1 MLLFVATFRLGINME
16 LVDVIRPIGYNKLM
30 LTFCCNTL
38 ILQSVQQYTMSL
50 TNGTFNNK
58 FYYNYQVYY
67 AYTKR

>member
-16 LVDVIRPIGYNKLM
+16 HGTYLGLYYKLM
-30 LTFCCNTL
+30 LTFCCKTL